1 MAQIQTC
8 PKSMLKNNEW
18 LTFCMTIR
26 DEITAANRDITV
38 FKSKYDKFST
48 CILEYDN
55 SINRL
60 TRSQYTKLMKTMKY
74 TLNIS
79 RTGLFKKVEAELSS
93 SHADFVAAATALS
106 IVVDKY
112 RNISNYSPEEIIGR
126 TEGIVEYFESDEYKD
141 NVTLLGLTDRV
152 AQLKTINNEAKQI
165 LAKKINE
172 TGRRNMIRKTEI
184 TRHELNRAYDELVD
198 EINFIARRDGYNDYQ
213 TLFAFWNAL
222 IDKARVSISA
232 RRNKASGGKTDSG
245 SSNPPVPPAGGG
257 DDDDRP
263 VIE

>member
-26 DEITAANRDITV
+26 DEITSANRDITV

-79 RTGLFKKVEAELSS
+79 RTGLFKK
-93 SHADFVAAATALS
+93 
-106 IVVDKY
+106 
-112 RNISNYSPEEIIGR
+112 
-126 TEGIVEYFESDEYKD
+126 
-141 NVTLLGLTDRV
+141 
-152 AQLKTINNEAKQI
+152 
-165 LAKKINE
+165 
-172 TGRRNMIRKTEI
+172 
-184 TRHELNRAYDELVD
+184 
-198 EINFIARRDGYNDYQ
+198 
-213 TLFAFWNAL
+213 
-222 IDKARVSISA
+222 
-232 RRNKASGGKTDSG
+232 
-245 SSNPPVPPAGGG
+245 
-257 DDDDRP
+257 
-263 VIE
+263 